1 MGNSLSAEA
10 SQKGQRTSQ
19 KLSKPKTGNP
29 TAAGLLSTT
38 GLSSSTRLSAGAR
51 RLSLPQAPTPST
63 ASPVVSETVPPVPEI
78 PELPANATDEKKK
91 LDLGNR
97 ISRKLFRSN
106 TFKELTGRR
115 KRSETIDVPTSQQ
128 ERRTSRKN
136 SLQTRPEDGYNYNS
150 TPIQGSM
157 SVNASRTSSNYDLG
171 SYEAKRLLNLVE
183 EPSHETRSS
192 VSGSH
197 MYISESIYGDFR
209 GRRPSIPETT
219 PEITRANSEISLYTP
234 MRRRSLMT
242 PGIATREVP
251 ANPGPSKPRVRHS
264 LPSTPARRGSI
275 ESLGDDTS
283 YFPPLTIDPN
293 LIPRALTPCEAEY
306 KQTGAF
312 KLGTLRITNGS
323 PARSPARNP
332 DENKKFGGSEGLL
345 DDEPKEN
352 YSEPKKHAPND
363 SAGSNIPD
371 ASSEQADHQNN
382 VGSLTSSQKFIQDA
396 AVSSSFVEPQA
407 SQFSPE
413 PQPSPL
419 SNDEQLNVPQIQVT
433 SKHTAIEDELF
444 DDEQN
449 EYSSVEVLDVRVD
462 TNAKSSPRAK
472 VTPEKRGSREIIR
485 ADSGIAS
492 PASEYSHVPLSK
504 ADSGYSS
511 SISLRSLSS
520 KPSALE
526 KDRASEKESEVVSN
540 IKTNKDESTAESKV
554 ASRTAV
560 VVVDVTKPVEETS
573 PPPVPMK
580 DPHHLALASPRGTS
594 ALAPSVQ
601 QSPMTPNGSNRSRT
615 SERFLSQS
623 NTQIQASRNLKYH
636 RANTHS
642 PTMSNSSMRIGT
654 GIRKPGKLH
663 RFLSGSRA
671 PLTAYSTHPNEYSSV
686 PTVSRDL
693 QTRLQTHT
701 GSMPMSLRRLTLRS
715 AASKETLGTILSV
728 GSAELLQDDDV
739 SPKSPGGQLWTSDRI
754 QRKPVSS
761 RSPITHRTSVSTKK
775 PIPRKPVPIRINDS
789 GMAGEFTRSPEAID
803 ENSGE
808 SELAQA
814 ASDHVTSGDVSSDGS
829 GTHVTE
835 EKTVRHSLVVSRH
848 AGSGTSVN
856 HTKEDLG
863 MNNTGAEIIY
873 GQARD
878 RSHSLTSEL
887 PLAMPSFKS
896 SKSPP
901 PVSMR
906 TRNMKTRRFSAPIR
920 PQSTPPEMRWPG
932 RPPYS
937 RRGSQEGSGRAPD
950 FTGTFAFNHA
960 GIPRSYSQE
969 NFRTFDPAQ
978 YGEDSSAMSTANNLR
993 AMSLRFDVGKA
1004 QVPNWNVQADH
1015 GPTLSRPSSA
1025 DQSRRGSLGSQSS
1038 QQSSATTDPNFSLQ
1052 QKYSHPNLPSLHRR
1066 SSYDEYNL
1074 TSQNSCVRDNGPYP
1088 SMPRNGR
1095 AFVSDPWSGRS
1106 MSMPQQWDQELNQEF
1121 NQPIRHPPY
1130 APRHHQRHRSLDQYG
1145 NPMPYRVLHSYNSP
1159 AYRNVPIWR

>member
-1 MGNSLSAEA
+1 MGNSLSAES
-10 SQKGQRTSQ
+10 SQKGQRTTQ

-38 GLSSSTRLSAGAR
+38 GLSSSTRPSPGAR
-51 RLSLPQAPTPST
+51 RLSLPHPPTPST
-63 ASPVVSETVPPVPEI
+63 VSPVISEAVPPVPKI
-78 PELPANATDEKKK
+78 PEVPANVSDEKKK

-115 KRSETIDVPTSQQ
+115 KRSETIDVTSPRQ
-128 ERRTSRKN
+128 ERWSSRTN
-136 SLQTRPEDGYNYNS
+136 SLQVGPEDGSNYNP
-150 TPIQGSM
+150 TPIQGVL

-183 EPSHETRSS
+183 EPSYETSS
-192 VSGSH
+192 AVSGSH
-197 MYISESIYGDFR
+197 MYISESIYGEFR

-219 PEITRANSEISLYTP
+219 PGITRANSEISLYTP

-251 ANPGPSKPRVRHS
+251 ADPDPGPSKPKVRHS

-275 ESLGDDTS
+275 ESLSDEAA
-283 YFPPLTIDPN
+283 YFPHLTIDPN
-293 LIPRALTPCEAEY
+293 LTPRALTPCEAEY

-332 DENKKFGGSEGLL
+332 DDNKKIRGPEGL
-345 DDEPKEN
+345 DGEPKDD
-352 YSEPKKHAPND
+352 YFEPKKYALN
-363 SAGSNIPD
+363 SSSKSNTPD
-371 ASSEQADHQNN
+371 KALEQADTQNK
-382 VGSLTSSQKFIQDA
+382 SLIPPQSSPQDVVA
-396 AVSSSFVEPQA
+396 SLESQA
-407 SQFSPE
+407 SPCSPG
-413 PQPSPL
+413 PQPSPR
-419 SNDEQLNVPQIQVT
+419 SHDEQLIIPQIQVT
-433 SKHTAIEDELF
+433 SKHTAMEDELF
-444 DDEQN
+444 DDAQN

-462 TNAKSSPRAK
+462 TNAKSVPRPK
-472 VTPEKRGSREIIR
+472 GTPEKRSSREIIR

-492 PASEYSHVPLSK
+492 PTSEYSHVALSK

-511 SISLRSLSS
+511 SVSLRSLSS

-526 KDRASEKESEVVSN
+526 KDRVSENEVDATNN
-540 IKTNKDESTAESKV
+540 IDTNRNESTAESQV
-554 ASRTAV
+554 AIPTAV
-560 VVVDVTKPVEETS
+560 AAVDVTKPVDEAS

-580 DPHHLALASPRGTS
+580 DPHLVALASPRGTS
-594 ALAPSVQ
+594 AYVQ
-601 QSPMTPNGSNRSRT
+601 QSPIAPNASKHTRT
-615 SERFLSQS
+615 SERIISP
-623 NTQIQASRNLKYH
+623 NHTQIPPSRNLKYH
-636 RANTHS
+636 RASMHS
-642 PTMSNSSMRIGT
+642 PTTSNSSMRIGT

-671 PLTAYSTHPNEYSSV
+671 PLTAYSTHPTEYSSV

-693 QTRLQTHT
+693 QARLQTHT

-739 SPKSPGGQLWTSDRI
+739 SPKSSGGQLWTSDRI
-754 QRKPVSS
+754 RRKPVSI
-761 RSPITHRTSVSTKK
+761 RSPITHSASVSTKR
-775 PIPRKPVPIRINDS
+775 PIPRKPVPIRINHS
-789 GMAGEFTRSPEAID
+789 GMTREFTRSPEAIN
-803 ENSGE
+803 ENSRE
-808 SELAQA
+808 NELAQMTPDLVTGEDAGTASHVQENIGMARNSA
-814 ASDHVTSGDVSSDGS
+814 AS
-829 GTHVTE
+829 
-835 EKTVRHSLVVSRH
+835 
-848 AGSGTSVN
+848 
-856 HTKEDLG
+856 
-863 MNNTGAEIIY
+863 IY
-873 GQARD
+873 GQAGDKSR
-878 RSHSLTSEL
+878 SLTSLEI
-887 PLAMPSFKS
+887 PPAMPNITS

-906 TRNMKTRRFSAPIR
+906 TRNMRTRRFSAPIR
-920 PQSTPPEMRWPG
+920 PQSTPPEMRWSG

-937 RRGSQEGSGRAPD
+937 RRASHEGGGRAPD
-950 FTGTFAFNHA
+950 PTGTFAFNHA
-960 GIPRSYSQE
+960 VIPRSYSQE
-969 NFRTFDPAQ
+969 NFRTLDRAQ
-978 YGEDSSAMSTANNLR
+978 YSEESSATPMASNLR
-993 AMSLRFDVGKA
+993 SMSLRFDVGKA

-1025 DQSRRGSLGSQSS
+1025 DQSRRGSFGSQSS
-1038 QQSSATTDPNFSLQ
+1038 HQSSAVTDPSFFQ
-1052 QKYSHPNLPSLHRR
+1052 QQNHLHLNQPSLHRR

-1074 TSQNSCVRDNGPYP
+1074 TSENSCVQDNGPYP

-1106 MSMPQQWDQELNQEF
+1106 MSMPRQWEQELNQEL
-1121 NQPIRHPPY
+1121 NQYIRHPPY
-1130 APRHHQRHRSLDQYG
+1130 APRRHQRHRSLDQYG